1 MHNICN
7 HCERI
12 MYVSIQY
19 CISFNCVHPAKKPNL
34 KHQITCFFFML
45 MTFNNFSKHY
55 SKLEEMNKCPLSSYS
70 SITTFQPQEPVA
82 VCL

>member
-1 MHNICN
+1 
-7 HCERI
+7 
-12 MYVSIQY
+12 
-19 CISFNCVHPAKKPNL
+19 
-34 KHQITCFFFML
+34 ML

-55 SKLEEMNKCPLSSYS
+55 SKLEEINKCPLSSYS